1 MIKTK
6 TYQNGMK
13 LVVETNPN
21 ALSSE
26 CLFHFNVGA
35 LNEREYEQGYAHF
48 LEHMLAG
55 ASTRKRNIKEI
66 NKVFSLAG
74 SDLDASTG
82 YDMTEYS
89 FVSISK
95 DFDKC
100 FEALCEGL
108 FDCAFSEEEFEHE
121 KKIIL
126 QEHGVEDYFDNL
138 IDNML
143 AIHFNDQYPRFL
155 EGDKQSIKG
164 ANLEMLKEFYKREYI
179 PENLVISV
187 YGNKSFEEVDEL
199 VEKHIFS
206 KIDHETPKQKYE
218 RKEISAPIKYNFYVL
233 NNADMQTSVTIFY
246 PTTTI
251 KNNPISDVFV
261 NSLNGYG
268 GVLYE
273 KLRLEEPLV
282 YNVSIYTEPAWN
294 VAILEF
300 QCSNQE
306 VSKCLTKVKSIF
318 QNIAQNGISREE
330 LISAKTQIQ
339 LGLILQKDS
348 SNFKTVV
355 NAKYL
360 KENWGIYSLDK
371 ALEKYNNVS
380 NEDIK
385 NFAKSILE
393 CKYIIGAEGKLVQH
407 EQLFAYEP
415 SLYVPKFSKFKK
427 FRHLKRQAEYVR
439 EIEQPAPTKHK
450 IEENSQEK

>member
-55 ASTRKRNIKEI
+55 ESTNKRSIKEI
-66 NKVFSLAG
+66 NQVYLLSG

-82 YDMTEYS
+82 YDVTEYS
-89 FVSISK
+89 FVSLSK

-108 FDCAFSEEEFEHE
+108 FDCAFSEEEFERE

-246 PTTTI
+246 PTKI

-306 VSKCLTKVKSIF
+306 VSKCLTKIKSVF

-339 LGLILQKDS
+339 LELILQKDS
-348 SNFKTVV
+348 SNFKVQA

-360 KENWGIYSLDK
+360 QENWGTYSLEN
-371 ALEKYNNVS
+371 ALGKYNKVS

-393 CKYIIGAEGKLVQH
+393 SKYIIGAEGKYVNF

-415 SLYVPKFSKFKK
+415 SLYVPKFGKFKK

>member
-6 TYQNGMK
+6 TYPNGMK

-26 CLFHFNVGA
+26 CLFHFNVGV

-55 ASTRKRNIKEI
+55 ESTRKRNIKEI

-74 SDLDASTG
+74 SDLDASTF
-82 YDMTEYS
+82 YNSTEYT
-89 FVSISK
+89 FVTLNK
-95 DFDKC
+95 DFEKC
-100 FEALCEGL
+100 FEALSESV
-108 FDCAFSEEEFEHE
+108 FECAFDEEEFERE
-121 KKIIL
+121 KKVIL
-126 QEHGVEDYFDNL
+126 QEHGVEDNFDDL

-155 EGDKQSIKG
+155 EGDKQSIEG

-233 NNADMQTSVTIFY
+233 NNDDMQTSVTIFY
-246 PTTTI
+246 PIKI

-282 YNVSIYTEPAWN
+282 YNVSIYTESAWN
-294 VAILEF
+294 VAVLEF

-339 LGLILQKDS
+339 LELILQKDS
-348 SNFKTVV
+348 SNFKTVA

-407 EQLFAYEP
+407 KQLFAYEP
-415 SLYVPKFSKFKK
+415 SLYVPKFGKFKK

>member
-1 MIKTK
+1 M
-6 TYQNGMK
+6 
-13 LVVETNPN
+13 
-21 ALSSE
+21 
-26 CLFHFNVGA
+26 
-35 LNEREYEQGYAHF
+35 
-48 LEHMLAG
+48 
-55 ASTRKRNIKEI
+55 
-66 NKVFSLAG
+66 
-74 SDLDASTG
+74 
-82 YDMTEYS
+82 
-89 FVSISK
+89 
-95 DFDKC
+95 
-100 FEALCEGL
+100 
-108 FDCAFSEEEFEHE
+108 
-121 KKIIL
+121 
-126 QEHGVEDYFDNL
+126 
-138 IDNML
+138 
-143 AIHFNDQYPRFL
+143 
-155 EGDKQSIKG
+155 
-164 ANLEMLKEFYKREYI
+164 
-179 PENLVISV
+179 
-187 YGNKSFEEVDEL
+187 
-199 VEKHIFS
+199 
-206 KIDHETPKQKYE
+206 
-218 RKEISAPIKYNFYVL
+218 
-233 NNADMQTSVTIFY
+233 TIFY
-246 PTTTI
+246 PTKI

-306 VSKCLTKVKSIF
+306 VSKCLTKIKSVF

-348 SNFKTVV
+348 SNFKTVA

-450 IEENSQEK
+450 IEENSPEK

>member
-26 CLFHFNVGA
+26 CLFRFNVGA

-100 FEALCEGL
+100 FEAVCEGL
-108 FDCAFSEEEFEHE
+108 FDCAFSEEEFERE

-126 QEHGVEDYFDNL
+126 QEHGVEDNFDNL

-268 GVLYE
+268 GVLCE

-282 YNVSIYTEPAWN
+282 YDVSIYTEPAWN

-385 NFAKSILE
+385 NFATSILE

-415 SLYVPKFSKFKK
+415 SLYVPKFAKFKNFK
-427 FRHLKRQAEYVR
+427 HLKRQAYVR
-439 EIEQPAPTKHK
+439 EASDERPQTKK
-450 IEENSQEK
+450 IGEKPLEK

>member
-6 TYQNGMK
+6 TYPNGMK

-26 CLFHFNVGA
+26 CLFHFNVGV

-48 LEHMLAG
+48 LEHMLSG
-55 ASTRKRNIKEI
+55 ESTNKRSIKEI
-66 NKVFSLAG
+66 NQVYLLSG

-82 YDMTEYS
+82 YDVTEYS
-89 FVSISK
+89 FVSLSK

-108 FDCAFSEEEFEHE
+108 FDCAFSEEEFERE

-126 QEHGVEDYFDNL
+126 QEHGVEDNYDDL
-138 IDNML
+138 IDNMV
-143 AIHFNDQYPRFL
+143 AIHFDNQYPRFL
-155 EGDKQSIKG
+155 EGDKQSIEG
-164 ANLEMLKEFYKREYI
+164 ANLELLKDFYTREYI
-179 PENLVISV
+179 PSNLLISV
-187 YGNKSFEEVDEL
+187 YGNKTFEQIEHL
-199 VEKHIFS
+199 VESNIFS
-206 KIDHETPKQKYE
+206 RIDRDIPKQKVE
-218 RKEISAPIKYNFYVL
+218 RNNISQPIKPHFYTL
-233 NNADMQTSVTIFY
+233 KNADAQTSVTIFF
-246 PTTTI
+246 PTEI
-251 KNNPISDVFV
+251 KNNPISSVFI
-261 NSLNGYG
+261 NALNGYSG
-268 GVLYE
+268 MLYE

-282 YNVSIYTEPAWN
+282 YGVSIDTDPLLN
-294 VAILEF
+294 ITTLDF

-339 LGLILQKDS
+339 LELILQKDS
-348 SNFKTVV
+348 SNFKVQA

-360 KENWGIYSLDK
+360 QENWGTYSLEN
-371 ALEKYNNVS
+371 ALGKYNKVS

-393 CKYIIGAEGKLVQH
+393 SKYIIGAEGKYVNF

-415 SLYVPKFSKFKK
+415 SLYVPKFGKFKK

-450 IEENSQEK
+450 IEEKSQEK

>member
-48 LEHMLAG
+48 LEHMLSG
-55 ASTRKRNIKEI
+55 ESTNKRSIKEI
-66 NKVFSLAG
+66 NQVYLLSG

-82 YDMTEYS
+82 YDVTEYS
-89 FVSISK
+89 FVSLSK

-108 FDCAFSEEEFEHE
+108 FDCAFSEEEFERE

-126 QEHGVEDYFDNL
+126 QEHGVEDNFDNL

-246 PTTTI
+246 PTKI

-306 VSKCLTKVKSIF
+306 VSKCLTKVNS
-318 QNIAQNGISREE
+318 
-330 LISAKTQIQ
+330 KT
-339 LGLILQKDS
+339 L
-348 SNFKTVV
+348 
-355 NAKYL
+355 
-360 KENWGIYSLDK
+360 
-371 ALEKYNNVS
+371 
-380 NEDIK
+380 
-385 NFAKSILE
+385 
-393 CKYIIGAEGKLVQH
+393 
-407 EQLFAYEP
+407 
-415 SLYVPKFSKFKK
+415 
-427 FRHLKRQAEYVR
+427 
-439 EIEQPAPTKHK
+439 HK
-450 IEENSQEK
+450 MA

>member
-55 ASTRKRNIKEI
+55 ESTNKRSIKEI
-66 NKVFSLAG
+66 NQVYLLSG

-82 YDMTEYS
+82 YDVTEYS
-89 FVSISK
+89 FVSLSK

-108 FDCAFSEEEFEHE
+108 FDCAFSEEEFERE

-126 QEHGVEDYFDNL
+126 QEHGVEDNFDNL

-246 PTTTI
+246 PTKI

-306 VSKCLTKVKSIF
+306 VSKCLTKIKSVF

-339 LGLILQKDS
+339 LELILQKDS
-348 SNFKTVV
+348 SNFKRVA

-415 SLYVPKFSKFKK
+415 SLYVPKFGKFKK

>member
-48 LEHMLAG
+48 LEHMLSG
-55 ASTRKRNIKEI
+55 ESTNKRSIKEI
-66 NKVFSLAG
+66 NQVYLLSG

-82 YDMTEYS
+82 YDVTEYS
-89 FVSISK
+89 FVSLSK

-108 FDCAFSEEEFEHE
+108 FDCAFSEEEFERE

-126 QEHGVEDYFDNL
+126 QEHGVEDNYDDL
-138 IDNML
+138 IDNMV
-143 AIHFNDQYPRFL
+143 AIHFDNQYPRFL
-155 EGDKQSIKG
+155 EGDKQSIEG
-164 ANLEMLKEFYKREYI
+164 ANLELLKDFYTREYI
-179 PENLVISV
+179 PSNLLISV
-187 YGNKSFEEVDEL
+187 YGNKTFEEIEHL
-199 VEKHIFS
+199 VESNIFS
-206 KIDHETPKQKYE
+206 RIDRDIPKQKVE
-218 RKEISAPIKYNFYVL
+218 RNNISQPIKPHFYTL
-233 NNADMQTSVTIFY
+233 KNDDAQTSVTIFF
-246 PTTTI
+246 PTEI
-251 KNNPISDVFV
+251 KNNPISSVFI
-261 NSLNGYG
+261 NALNGYSG
-268 GVLYE
+268 MLYE

-282 YNVSIYTEPAWN
+282 YGVSIDTDPLLN
-294 VAILEF
+294 ITTLDF

-339 LGLILQKDS
+339 LELILQKDS
-348 SNFKTVV
+348 SNFKVQA

-360 KENWGIYSLDK
+360 QENWGTYSLEN
-371 ALEKYNNVS
+371 ALGKYNKVS

-393 CKYIIGAEGKLVQH
+393 SKYIIGAEGKYVNF

-415 SLYVPKFSKFKK
+415 SLYVPKFGKFKK